1 MRSKWRSS
9 AGFVGALALGCIGTA
24 VACVE
29 GDVRGEAVTLE
40 RQHGATGQGEHAAL
54 QILGAGWFTA
64 ATVAKKGGRDDQ
76 TTVTVELD
84 GEPMM
89 SVTFADLKTGWRRVD
104 SNLLRVSVRTEGDT
118 DTLTIWFGQ
127 ELKFRA
133 LAQVRADV
141 QEAGVESLRV
151 SAIMNKPAP
160 HEHVPGQQGTL
171 AALPAFQ

>member
-1 MRSKWRSS
+1 MP
-9 AGFVGALALGCIGTA
+9 AVG
-24 VACVE
+24 CVE
-29 GDVRGEAVTLE
+29 GDLRGEAVMHE
-40 RQHGATGQGEHAAL
+40 REQGGTGRGEHAAL

-64 ATVAKKGGRDDQ
+64 ATVVKKGGSGDQ

-89 SVTFADLKTGWRRVD
+89 SVSFADLKSGWRRVD

-141 QEAGVESLRV
+141 DESGVEGLRV